1 MRAVVQRVSHAA
13 VTADGADRGQ
23 IGQGLFI
30 LLGVSPDD
38 REEQARFLAA
48 KISKMRIFSDENG
61 RMNRSLLDIG
71 GCAAVVSNFTLYANA
86 THGNRPDF
94 FGAASP
100 EVARGLYEV
109 FVQALSAC
117 VKRVIS
123 GVFGADMQI
132 DCTCDGPVTILLDTD
147 DFKGK
152 MT

>member
-1 MRAVVQRVSHAA
+1 MRAVVQRVSRAS
-13 VTADGADRGQ
+13 VTADGADRGA

-30 LLGVSPDD
+30 LLGIAPED
-38 REEQARFLAA
+38 REEHARFLAA
-48 KISKMRIFSDENG
+48 KIAKMRIFADENG
-61 RMNRSLLDIG
+61 RMNRSLLDTG

-94 FGAASP
+94 FGAAP
-100 EVARGLYEV
+100 PDMARGLYEV
-109 FVQALSAC
+109 FVQSLSAC
-117 VKRVIS
+117 VKQVIF

-132 DCTCDGPVTILLDTD
+132 DCACDGPVTILLDTD